1 LVAYAD
7 RGGVPTFVPPFVS
20 TVQVR
25 RRMSEHEP
33 RNSELRINEADRE
46 AIKAARDEH
55 FDASTSMGLVC
66 RIACEQMVE
75 TEETSG
81 GIHL

>member
-1 LVAYAD
+1 MVYAD
-7 RGGVPTFVPPFVS
+7 RGGVPTVVPPFVS
-20 TVQVR
+20 TVNM
-25 RRMSEHEP
+25 RMSEEHEP
-33 RNSELRINEADRE
+33 RNSELRINEQDRE

-55 FDASTSMGLVC
+55 FDASTAMGLVC

>member
-1 LVAYAD
+1 MVNM
-7 RGGVPTFVPPFVS
+7 
-20 TVQVR
+20 
-25 RRMSEHEP
+25 RMSEHEP
-33 RNSELRINEADRE
+33 RNSELRINEQDRE

-66 RIACEQMVE
+66 RIACEQMVAD
-75 TEETSG
+75 TDDSG